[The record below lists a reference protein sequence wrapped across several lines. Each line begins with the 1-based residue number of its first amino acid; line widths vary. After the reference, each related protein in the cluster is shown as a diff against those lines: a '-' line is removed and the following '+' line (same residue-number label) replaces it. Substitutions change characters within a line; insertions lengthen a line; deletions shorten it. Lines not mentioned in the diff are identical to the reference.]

1 MGPQVVAVKGA
12 AAQLSSVHIEADATP
27 SATEAPADKGPSTRT
42 NFDKRCSRQRN
53 APHFRK
59 AIESF
64 RCNPALTDESLLPAT
79 ASSLQV
85 HIRKRPL
92 LVHEEEADMF

>member
-1 MGPQVVAVKGA
+1 MRLTVFASITSHEISCYDLNRKGY
-12 AAQLSSVHIEADATP
+12 D
-27 SATEAPADKGPSTRT
+27 STI
-42 NFDKRCSRQRN
+42 RCSRQRN

-64 RCNPALTDESLLPAT
+64 RCNPALTDESLQPAT

-85 HIRKRPL
+85 SQLVVSL
-92 LVHEEEADMF
+92 LVGLHVMIVLVRLLVVRMHVVSM